1 MCEKLLSQIQIAG
14 AGAGKTYTLAEKIL
28 VRHHKKDNDKIIYA
42 ISFTNYAKRNIEQRV
57 AELNNGLMPSDIC
70 IETVH
75 SFLLNEIIYPFS
87 QYYFGKAFSKA
98 TSMKLPIEIK
108 LQKYQ
113 LKRVTERGIIHNS
126 QVFNK
131 AKQMIVD
138 GKGETKAKHR
148 KKELIIEYLQ
158 ASVDA
163 LFIDEAQDLDA
174 DALTLFGKLSES
186 IYA

>member
-98 TSMKLPIEIK
+98 TSIEIA
-108 LQKYQ
+108 Y
-113 LKRVTERGIIHNS
+113 
-126 QVFNK
+126 
-131 AKQMIVD
+131 
-138 GKGETKAKHR
+138 
-148 KKELIIEYLQ
+148 
-158 ASVDA
+158 
-163 LFIDEAQDLDA
+163 
-174 DALTLFGKLSES
+174 
-186 IYA
+186 